1 MSKTSGT
8 LLEKMK
14 DRRFRKTEEAIFEV
28 FAENNVTLDIK
39 TLIKGARVSSST
51 FYRHHQSVNCLLG
64 DYEKLII

>member
-28 FAENNVTLDIK
+28 FAENSVALDIN
-39 TLIKGARVSSST
+39 TE
-51 FYRHHQSVNCLLG
+51 YN
-64 DYEKLII
+64 Y